1 MPVCLRQY
9 AGYRET
15 PCGTW
20 SLNYSVGTG
29 LVYLWL
35 DLLRDDGEQIA
46 VEYVVMKCP
55 YDNGFL
61 LGIHEG
67 QDGKPVLNGEN
78 QISFW
83 WGSVG

>member
-1 MPVCLRQY
+1 MPATIRRIQ
-9 AGYRET
+9 RNPHT
-15 PCGTW
+15 GTW
-20 SLNYSVGTG
+20 SLNYSDGTG

-46 VEYVVMKCP
+46 VEYAVMKYP
-55 YDNGFL
+55 YDNGIL

-78 QISFW
+78 QVSFW